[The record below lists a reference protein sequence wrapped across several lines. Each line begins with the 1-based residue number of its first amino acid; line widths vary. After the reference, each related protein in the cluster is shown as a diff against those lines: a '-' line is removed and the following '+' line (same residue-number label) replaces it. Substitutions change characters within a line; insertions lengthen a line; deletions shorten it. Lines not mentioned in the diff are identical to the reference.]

1 MIRKIVKAIL
11 HFLVLIV
18 YRVKKI
24 GEENVPK
31 NGRYIMCPNHVH
43 ALDAVALVVTSK
55 REIIMMAKEELFKNP
70 FLAWLRKNL

>member
-1 MIRKIVKAIL
+1 MRKIVKAIL

-24 GEENVPK
+24 GEENIPK
-31 NGRYIMCPNHVH
+31 EGKFIICPNHVH

-70 FLAWLRKNL
+70 ILAWLRKNI